1 MADSKD
7 ISFSN
12 LEDTISA
19 QDYDFQTIDLSS
31 SITMASPT
39 FTISSAPTISISN
52 GGSGTTGSVLAA
64 GGAIGGANIGYSNT
78 MWTTGTSGF
87 NGTSAAELNQSGML
101 SLKGKNADI
110 DINGKSLMKTLE
122 ALEDRLNMLVPN
134 TELEKEWDDLR
145 RLGNR
150 YRKLEAKC
158 REKAEMWNKLKSM
171 PKPNINL

>member
-12 LEDTISA
+12 LEDTISS
-19 QDYDFQTIDLSS
+19 QDYEFQTIDLSS
-31 SITMASPT
+31 SITMASPV

-64 GGAIGGANIGYSNT
+64 GGANIGYSNT

-87 NGTSAAELNQSGML
+87 NGTNAMDLNQSGML

-122 ALEDRLNMLVPN
+122 ALEERLNMLVPN

-158 REKAEMWNKLKSM
+158 KEKAEMWNKLKSM

>member
-1 MADSKD
+1 MDDSKD

-12 LEDTISA
+12 LTDTISA

-31 SITMASPT
+31 SITMASPV
-39 FTISSAPTISISN
+39 FTISSAPTITTSN
-52 GGSGTTGSVLAA
+52 S
-64 GGAIGGANIGYSNT
+64 GANVGYSNT
-78 MWTTGTSGF
+78 MWTTGLS
-87 NGTSAAELNQSGML
+87 GTSAADLNQSGKL
-101 SLKGKNADI
+101 SLQGTNADI

-122 ALEDRLNMLVPN
+122 ALEDRLNMMVPN
-134 TELEKEWDDLR
+134 PELEKEWDDLR

-158 REKAEMWNKLKSM
+158 KEKAEMWNKLKSM

>member
-12 LEDTISA
+12 LTDTISA

-39 FTISSAPTISISN
+39 YTISSSPTISI
-52 GGSGTTGSVLAA
+52 GSIS
-64 GGAIGGANIGYSNT
+64 GANVGYSNT

-87 NGTSAAELNQSGML
+87 NGTSAMDLNQSGKL
-101 SLKGKNADI
+101 SLQGTNADI

-122 ALEDRLNMLVPN
+122 ALEERLNMLVPN
-134 TELEKEWDDLR
+134 PELEKEWDDLR

-158 REKAEMWNKLKSM
+158 KEKAEMWNKLKSM

>member
-12 LEDTISA
+12 LEDTISS

-39 FTISSAPTISISN
+39 FTISSTPTISIVN

-87 NGTSAAELNQSGML
+87 NGTSAADLNQSGML

-122 ALEDRLNMLVPN
+122 ALEERLNMLVPN
-134 TELEKEWDDLR
+134 PELEKEWDDLR

-150 YRKLEAKC
+150 YRKIEAKC
-158 REKAEMWNKLKSM
+158 KEKAEMWNKLKSM

>member
-19 QDYDFQTIDLSS
+19 QDYNYQTIDLSTIDLS
-31 SITMASPT
+31 SNITMASPV
-39 FTISSAPTISISN
+39 FTISSSPTISI
-52 GGSGTTGSVLAA
+52 GSIS
-64 GGAIGGANIGYSNT
+64 GANVGYSNT
-78 MWTTGTSGF
+78 MWTTGLS
-87 NGTSAAELNQSGML
+87 GTSAADLNQSGML
-101 SLKGKNADI
+101 SLQGTNADI
-110 DINGKSLMKTLE
+110 SINGKSLLKTLE

-134 TELEKEWDDLR
+134 PELEKEWDDLKK
-145 RLGNR
+145 LGNR

-158 REKAEMWNKLKSM
+158 KEKAEMWNKLKSM

>member
-31 SITMASPT
+31 SITMASPV
-39 FTISSAPTISISN
+39 FTISSSPTISI
-52 GGSGTTGSVLAA
+52 GSIS
-64 GGAIGGANIGYSNT
+64 GANVGYSNT
-78 MWTTGTSGF
+78 MWTTGLS
-87 NGTSAAELNQSGML
+87 GTSAADLNQSGKL
-101 SLKGKNADI
+101 SLQGTNADI
-110 DINGKSLMKTLE
+110 DINGRSLMKTLD
-122 ALEDRLNMLVPN
+122 ALQERLNMLVPN
-134 TELEKEWDDLR
+134 PELEKEWDDLKK
-145 RLGNR
+145 LGNR

-158 REKAEMWNKLKSM
+158 KEKAEMWNKLKSM